1 MVGGRC
7 DTPEPIVLA
16 QDEPPGS
23 IREPP
28 RPTEAGALTMCG
40 IVGALTYRGRVSAWR
55 EHVRH
60 GMELMARRGPDASG
74 LWTDDEACIFGFR
87 RLSILDLSEAGNQ
100 PMLTSDR
107 RFALVFN
114 GELYNFREIRKTLE
128 ERGVSFRSTGDAEVV
143 LYALAEYGIEALGQF
158 NGMFALAFYDTV
170 TRRLLLARDHAGIK
184 PLYVLRDR
192 EGVLFASQYDQI
204 LSHPWARAHG
214 VNAEA
219 LGLYL
224 RIGYIP
230 PPLALLDDTHA
241 LEPGSWLT
249 TAADGC
255 LEQGRY
261 FEFPRYRVPDLH
273 GRDAHEAVDA
283 AVGAAVR
290 RQLVSDVP
298 VGVFLSGGIDS
309 PLVAAK
315 ARQAIDAPLPAFT
328 LGTNGD
334 AFDESADARRYAE
347 ALGLRHFV
355 RHITPVE
362 IVGLLDDVVAAY
374 SEPHDD
380 FSIFPTLVVSHL
392 AREHV
397 KVVLSGDGGDDVFWG
412 YPERMIRP
420 LREPRRSLMSTL
432 YGAIRGAM
440 RPGGESPARA
450 AVPETGATQL
460 RRHLFVNPLR
470 LQAIFPSL
478 PDLPR
483 DLPLFAF
490 DGGDVDMLAQWLR
503 WNEYSGHLGRV
514 LQKVDRASMHHSLEV
529 RVPLLDRE
537 VLDVAMR
544 VDWRSCVDL
553 RRGIGKLPLRA
564 SLRRHVPFQTVPKR
578 GFTVPMSEW
587 LRGPLRPLLEDMVL
601 SRRDLMGLP
610 MNQVELDRVFRRHR
624 TRVESSPWLLWRLL
638 SLALWE
644 ARHYRP
650 VQRHGDRP

>member
-1 MVGGRC
+1 
-7 DTPEPIVLA
+7 
-16 QDEPPGS
+16 
-23 IREPP
+23 
-28 RPTEAGALTMCG
+28 MCG
-40 IVGALTYRGRVSAWR
+40 IVGALTYRGRAGAWR

-74 LWTDDEACIFGFR
+74 LWTDDEACILGFR
-87 RLSILDLSEAGNQ
+87 RLSILDLSDAGSQ

-107 RFALVFN
+107 RFVLVFN
-114 GELYNFREIRKTLE
+114 GEVYNFREIRKTLE
-128 ERGVSFRSTGDAEVV
+128 DRGVSFRSTGDAEVV
-143 LYALAEYGIEALGQF
+143 LYALAEYGVEALGQF

-184 PLYVLRDR
+184 PLYVLRHR

-204 LSHPWARAHG
+204 LSHPWARAHA
-214 VNAEA
+214 VNADA

-224 RIGYIP
+224 RVGYIP
-230 PPLALLDDTHA
+230 PPFALLTDTHA
-241 LEPGSWLT
+241 VEPGTWLS
-249 TAADGC
+249 AGADGC
-255 LEQGRY
+255 MAEGRY
-261 FEFPRYRVPDLH
+261 FEFPRYQVPDLH
-273 GRDAHEAVDA
+273 GPDAHDAVDA

-315 ARQAIDAPLPAFT
+315 AQQAIDSPLPAFT
-328 LGTNGD
+328 LGTDGD
-334 AFDESADARRYAE
+334 AFDESAAAARYAE
-347 ALGLRHFV
+347 GLGLRHFV
-355 RHITPVE
+355 RHITPAE
-362 IVGLLDDVVAAY
+362 ILGLLDDVVTAY

-380 FSIFPTLVVSHL
+380 FSIFPTLVVSRL

-397 KVVLSGDGGDDVFWG
+397 AVVLSGDGGDDVFWG
-412 YPERMIRP
+412 YPDRMIRP
-420 LREPRRSLMSTL
+420 LRKPGRTFLSAWYDGIRR
-432 YGAIRGAM
+432 AIRPGDEHSRGA
-440 RPGGESPARA
+440 GT
-450 AVPETGATQL
+450 PETGATQL
-460 RRHLFVNPLR
+460 RRHLFVNPLQ

-478 PDLPR
+478 PELPR

-490 DGGDVDMLAQWLR
+490 DGGDVDTLAQWLR
-503 WNEYSGHLGRV
+503 WNEYSGHLVRV

-553 RRGIGKLPLRA
+553 RRGVGKLPLRA
-564 SLRRHVPFQTVPKR
+564 SLRRHLRYQTVPKR

-601 SRRDLMGLP
+601 SRRDLMGLSL
-610 MNQVELDRVFRRHR
+610 NQAELGRVFRRHR
-624 TRVESSPWLLWRLL
+624 LGVEDSPWLLWRLL
-638 SLALWE
+638 SLALWD

-650 VQRHGDRP
+650 GPRHG